1 MTDETIFN
9 AADEDQVKG
18 RKRKDRRI
26 RERELADIK
35 AIMSAVEG
43 RRYMW
48 KLLDRA
54 GIYRSSFTGNST
66 TFFNEGQRN
75 LGLSVLA
82 DINESC
88 PELYLTMLEENRK
101 EPNV

>member
-1 MTDETIFN
+1 MTEEVIFN

-35 AIMSAVEG
+35 AIMTTQEG

-48 KLLDRA
+48 RMLDKA
-54 GIYRSSFTGNST
+54 GIYRSSFTGNSS

-75 LGLSVLA
+75 IGLIILA

-88 PELYLTMLEENRK
+88 PDLYLTMIEENRK